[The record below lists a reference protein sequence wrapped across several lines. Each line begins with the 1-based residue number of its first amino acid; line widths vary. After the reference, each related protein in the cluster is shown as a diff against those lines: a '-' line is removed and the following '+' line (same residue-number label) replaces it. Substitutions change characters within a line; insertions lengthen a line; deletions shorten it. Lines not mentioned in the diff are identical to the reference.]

1 MLSREVPIDP
11 AHAALLFVDVQN
23 YNARPD
29 GGEYAAMTEAERD
42 ARYGYFFR
50 TMRETALPNM
60 QRLQAACRHAGI
72 EVMYT
77 VIEALTR
84 DGRDLSLDYK
94 ISGLFVPRGS
104 WDAKV
109 LDVIAPV
116 EDEMVLPKTS
126 SSVFI
131 STNID
136 YVLRNLGVRSLMI
149 AGALT
154 DQCIDFGGAGCV
166 RSGVSGDGTH
176 RCLRHTERG
185 TTRVGAAQQ
194 PWILQADHDGGV
206 GAGDRRPCRLIC
218 HCEFTPAGSGR
229 PALDETE
236 VVSPRVRR
244 YCRHSRASGN
254 PGRRCARSARLGSR
268 LRGNDETAA
277 QRLGLVLGAKR
288 RGNLHHNV
296 RAQLDEI
303 ASLIKSGIAPI

>member
-109 LDVIAPV
+109 LDAIAPG
-116 EDEMVLPKTS
+116 EDEIVLPKTS

-149 AGALT
+149 AGVLT
-154 DQCIDFGGAGCV
+154 DQCIEFGGARCV
-166 RSGVSGDGTH
+166 RSGVPGDGAH
-176 RCLRHTERG
+176 RRLRHAERG

-194 PWILQADHDGGV
+194 PWLLPAGHDGRA
-206 GAGDRRPCRLIC
+206 GAGDRQLVI
-218 HCEFTPAGSGR
+218 
-229 PALDETE
+229 
-236 VVSPRVRR
+236 
-244 YCRHSRASGN
+244 
-254 PGRRCARSARLGSR
+254 ARSAS
-268 LRGNDETAA
+268 DEASNCVHAPSHRAHQRCGFTVAA
-277 QRLGLVLGAKR
+277 LAGREPAPDFIWRSQRSVAAG
-288 RGNLHHNV
+288 
-296 RAQLDEI
+296 
-303 ASLIKSGIAPI
+303 